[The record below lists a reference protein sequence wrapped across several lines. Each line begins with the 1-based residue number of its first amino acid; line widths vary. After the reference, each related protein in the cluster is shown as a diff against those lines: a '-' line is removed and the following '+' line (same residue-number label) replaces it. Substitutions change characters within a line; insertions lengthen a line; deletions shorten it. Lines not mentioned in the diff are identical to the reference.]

1 MPVTGS
7 PSVSR
12 PLPAGRVTFLFTDV
26 EGSTRLFHRLGG
38 RFAGVL
44 EDHRTILRSAFAAH
58 GGVEVK
64 TEGDGFFVAFADP
77 AAAVAACLDAQGG
90 MGEHDWPAG
99 CAVRVRMGLHT
110 GGDMVPTLD
119 RDYLGLSVNQAARI
133 SSAGHGGQV
142 LVSEQTASL
151 AADRLPD
158 GASLTDLGRYLLKDF
173 DEPER
178 IFCLA
183 HPSLPDAF
191 PALRAAP
198 AATHNLP
205 DVRTAFVGRGQ
216 ELAQLEELL
225 ALTRMVTLVGPGGAG
240 KTRLAVELAD
250 RLAGS
255 VHDGVR
261 MADLTAVTDPAQVG
275 SAVAAAL
282 GVRESPGAD
291 PIQTAGRE
299 LVAASPVLLLD
310 NCEHVLDAAR
320 DCADALL
327 SAVPGLRI
335 LATSRERLRV
345 PDEQVWPVAPLSV
358 PASDAPA
365 EELLAFDAIQL
376 FLDRA
381 RLANA
386 RFALGEQNAS
396 HVAEICRR
404 LEGLPLAIELAAAR
418 TAALSAE
425 AIARRL
431 SVGDARPG
439 TADGPQERHR
449 TTHATIDW
457 SYRLLDAE
465 GQRMLRGLSVFSGF
479 TLEAA
484 VAVAGDALAHDP
496 VDALASLVDK
506 SLVVWDDEMGRYRL
520 LEPIRQFARA
530 ALEEAAEVDSVAGR
544 HLRWFA
550 DLVDDFEAARGDQSR
565 RFAELDHEL
574 GNIRA
579 GVEWALQRDAAEG
592 LRLSGPLTPYLEARG
607 WMSEGRDWCER
618 LLAAAPDAP
627 PLHRGRALRLIA
639 VCAWRAGDFAHAY
652 ERAREAV
659 DLLHGVHDLAYLEA
673 LVSLGASAFGL
684 NRLGEAREQHE
695 AALEVAAR
703 IHAKGP
709 RALILSALA
718 NILRVGGGPHEE
730 VLRYAREALDASRSV
745 GAPTLVVLSLCNL
758 GHAEI
763 DAGLPLAAAR
773 GRFAEAL
780 RTASDL
786 GSPMHVAWGL
796 DGMAKAFAQAD
807 PERAARLLGAVGA
820 LRTAHGMELE
830 APEQE
835 DQDGVRARIEDGL
848 GADRVAELIRAGSAL
863 EADAAVVLAL
873 A

>member
-1 MPVTGS
+1 
-7 PSVSR
+7 
-12 PLPAGRVTFLFTDV
+12 
-26 EGSTRLFHRLGG
+26 
-38 RFAGVL
+38 
-44 EDHRTILRSAFAAH
+44 
-58 GGVEVK
+58 
-64 TEGDGFFVAFADP
+64 
-77 AAAVAACLDAQGG
+77 
-90 MGEHDWPAG
+90 
-99 CAVRVRMGLHT
+99 
-110 GGDMVPTLD
+110 
-119 RDYLGLSVNQAARI
+119 
-133 SSAGHGGQV
+133 
-142 LVSEQTASL
+142 
-151 AADRLPD
+151 
-158 GASLTDLGRYLLKDF
+158 
-173 DEPER
+173 
-178 IFCLA
+178 
-183 HPSLPDAF
+183 
-191 PALRAAP
+191 
-198 AATHNLP
+198 
-205 DVRTAFVGRGQ
+205 
-216 ELAQLEELL
+216 
-225 ALTRMVTLVGPGGAG
+225 
-240 KTRLAVELAD
+240 
-250 RLAGS
+250 
-255 VHDGVR
+255 
-261 MADLTAVTDPAQVG
+261 
-275 SAVAAAL
+275 
-282 GVRESPGAD
+282 
-291 PIQTAGRE
+291 
-299 LVAASPVLLLD
+299 
-310 NCEHVLDAAR
+310 
-320 DCADALL
+320 
-327 SAVPGLRI
+327 
-335 LATSRERLRV
+335 
-345 PDEQVWPVAPLSV
+345 VAPLSV

-365 EELLAFDAIQL
+365 EELLTFDAVQL

-449 TTHATIDW
+449 TIHATIDW

-465 GQRMLRGLSVFSGF
+465 GQRMLRRLSVFSGF

-484 VAVAGDALAHDP
+484 LAVAGDVLAHDP

-506 SLVVWDDEMGRYRL
+506 SLVVWDAEMGRYRL

-530 ALEEAAEVDSVAGR
+530 ALEEAAEVDSVAGL

-550 DLVDDFEAARGDQSR
+550 DLVDDDIEAARGAQSR

-579 GVEWALQRDAAEG
+579 GVDWALQHDPAEG

-607 WMSEGRDWCER
+607 WLAEGRDWCER
-618 LLAAAPDAP
+618 LLAAAPGAP

-639 VCAWRAGDFAHAY
+639 VCAWRAGDFADAY

-684 NRLGEAREQHE
+684 NRLDEAREHHE
-695 AALEVAAR
+695 AALEIAAR
-703 IHAKGP
+703 IRAEGP

-718 NILRVGGGPHEE
+718 NILRVSAGANEE
-730 VLRYAREALDASRSV
+730 VLRYAREALDASRRRDS
-745 GAPTLVVLSLCNL
+745 PTLVVLSLCNL

-773 GRFAEAL
+773 DRFAEAL

-796 DGMAKAFAQAD
+796 DGMAKALAQAD

-835 DQDGVRARIEDGL
+835 DQDGVRVRIEDAL
-848 GADRVAELIRAGSAL
+848 GADRVAELIRSGSAL